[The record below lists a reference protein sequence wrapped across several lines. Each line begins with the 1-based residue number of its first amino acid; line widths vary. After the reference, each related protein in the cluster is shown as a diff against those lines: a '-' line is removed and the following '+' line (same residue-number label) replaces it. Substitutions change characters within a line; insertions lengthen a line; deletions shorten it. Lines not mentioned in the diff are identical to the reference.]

1 MNQENLD
8 TIKNIINDA
17 QRVLIVQADNPD
29 GDSMGSAL
37 ALELILDKLHKEP
50 LLYCAVDIPS
60 YLRYMEGWDRVEK
73 ELPDQFDAS
82 IIVDTSTPTLFEKS
96 IEDGSFK
103 KISAKPLIVLDHHS
117 SVEQTIEFSD
127 VLINDSSTSSTGEL
141 IYNIVKEIDWNIP
154 PLAGQHIMTAIL
166 GDTQG
171 LSNDLTKPTTY
182 RTMAELVELGVDRP
196 ALEEKRRTHNKMP
209 ESIYRYKGRLI
220 ERSTLELD
228 GRLALITIP
237 QHEINEFSA
246 LYNPGPLVQ
255 NDMLQVEGV
264 QVAVVLKRY
273 DDGRITG
280 AIRANN
286 GTPIAGH
293 IAKELGGGGH
303 PYASGFKSVDGTSL
317 DDIKHKLLKI
327 AETALVK
334 TESGDEPL

>member
-1 MNQENLD
+1 MDQSIQS
-8 TIKNIINDA
+8 IKKIIADST
-17 QRVLIVQADNPD
+17 RVLIVQADNPD

-37 ALELILDKLHKEP
+37 ALELILGELGKET

-96 IEDGSFK
+96 IVNGSFK
-103 KISAKPLIVLDHHS
+103 KISTKPLIVLDHHS
-117 SVEQTIEFSD
+117 SVEETIEFAD
-127 VLINDSSTSSTGEL
+127 VLINDSSSSSTGEL
-141 IYNIVKEIDWNIP
+141 VYKISNEIRWTIP
-154 PLAGQHIMTAIL
+154 TLAGQHIMTAIL

-171 LSNDLTKPTTY
+171 LSNDLAKPTTY
-182 RTMAELVELGVDRP
+182 RVMAELMELGVDRP

-220 ERSTLELD
+220 ERSTIELD
-228 GRLALITIP
+228 GKLALITIP
-237 QHEINEFSA
+237 QHEINEFSP

-255 NDMLQVEGV
+255 NDMLQIEGV

-273 DDGRITG
+273 DDGKITG

-286 GTPIAGH
+286 GSPVAGH
-293 IAKELGGGGH
+293 VAKELGGGGH
-303 PYASGFKSVDGTSL
+303 PYAAGFKSIDNTPL
-317 DDIKHKLLKI
+317 DDIKRQLLQL
-327 AETALVK
+327 AETALVQ
-334 TESGDEPL
+334 TEKKDEAL